1 MAGTQRT
8 LVSEMIPWVAKMTGD
23 AGVCATNPEGRALI
37 IQHLDLATDNMMKR
51 LDSEGMM
58 FNWYV
63 PVCNHC
69 IALPQDCREARQIV
83 MNGVPLTQRDQ
94 WYLGKVCN
102 GYWGNGCGCGPSE
115 CIDLGDFYIPHP
127 LPKQRGI
134 RIALVALNNA
144 DAGVQ
149 CVVQVLNEYGHP
161 IKETLTLPDNQQ
173 PVIMDS
179 VAYDVTYFL
188 KPKTLGPVALQL
200 HYDDGQRIQ
209 WCEYLPHT
217 QEGLF
222 RRKSIPNRFHGCNL
236 ARVVG
241 KLRYDRITD
250 ENQIMPIN
258 DRIGMGYAVAAISA
272 WNRGDTEAY
281 NTNMLLALNEIKK
294 QMEDGDSAANI
305 RQVKVR
311 TDFMNPSQAGGGR
324 WWN

>member
-1 MAGTQRT
+1 M
-8 LVSEMIPWVAKMTGD
+8 VGD
-23 AGVCATNPEGRALI
+23 SGVCVDNPDGKQKAIE
-37 IQHLDLATDNMMKR
+37 HLDLGCDNMMKR

-63 PVCNHC
+63 PVSQNC
-69 IALPQDCREARQIV
+69 IAVPQDCREARQIV
-83 MNGVPLTQRDQ
+83 MNGVPLIQRDQ

-102 GYWGNGCGCGPSE
+102 GYWGNGSGCGPGE

-144 DAGVQ
+144 DAGVE
-149 CVVQVLNEYGHP
+149 CEVQVLNEYGHP
-161 IKETLTLPDNQQ
+161 IKETVTLLDNQA
-173 PVIMDS
+173 PAIMEA
-179 VAYDVTYFL
+179 VAYDVTFFL

-200 HYDDGQRIQ
+200 HYDNGQRVQ

-217 QEGLF
+217 EEGLF
-222 RRKSIPNRFHGCNL
+222 RRKSIPNRFYGCNI

-241 KLRYDRITD
+241 KLRYDRITSED
-250 ENQIMPIN
+250 QIMPIN

-272 WNRGDTEAY
+272 WNRGDTAAY
-281 NTNMLLALNEIKK
+281 SENMLLALNEIKK

-305 RQVKVR
+305 RQVKFR
-311 TDFMNPSQAGGGR
+311 TDFANPSQAGGGR
-324 WWN
+324 CWN

>member
-1 MAGTQRT
+1 MLPFIA
-8 LVSEMIPWVAKMTGD
+8 AMTGD
-23 AGVCATNPEGRALI
+23 AGVCITNAEGRAQAI
-37 IQHLDLATDNMMKR
+37 EYIDLATENMMKR
-51 LDSEGMM
+51 LDAEGMM

-63 PVCNHC
+63 PVCNKC

-83 MNGVPLTQRDQ
+83 MNGVPLIQRDQ
-94 WYLGKVCN
+94 WYLGKICN
-102 GYWGNGCGCGPSE
+102 GYGWNGCGPAE
-115 CIDLGDFYIPHP
+115 CLDLGDFYIPHP

-134 RIALVALNNA
+134 RIALVALNPN
-144 DAGVQ
+144 DAGEE
-149 CVVQVLNEYGHP
+149 CVIQVLNEYGHP
-161 IKETLTLPDNQQ
+161 IKETLTLLDNQQ
-173 PVIMDS
+173 PVITES

-200 HYDDGQRIQ
+200 SYDDGQRVQ

-222 RRKSIPNRFHGCNL
+222 RRKSIPSRFHGCNI

-241 KLRYDRITD
+241 KLRYDRITSED
-250 ENQIMPIN
+250 QIMPIN

-272 WNRGDTEAY
+272 WKRGDTGAY
-281 NTNMLLALNEIKK
+281 NDNMLLALNELKK

-311 TDFMNPSQAGGGR
+311 TDFANSSQAGGGR

>member
-1 MAGTQRT
+1 MASQRT
-8 LVSEMIPWVAKMTGD
+8 LVSEMIPWVAPMTGD
-23 AGVCATNPEGRALI
+23 AGVCATNPEGRARI
-37 IQHLDLATDNMMKR
+37 IEYLDLATENMMKR

-63 PVCNHC
+63 PVCNKC

-83 MNGVPLTQRDQ
+83 LNGVPLIQRDQ

-102 GYWGNGCGCGPSE
+102 GWGWNGCGPAE
-115 CIDLGDFYIPHP
+115 CIDLGDYYIPHP

-134 RIALVALNNA
+134 RIALVALNPN
-144 DAGVQ
+144 DAGKE
-149 CVVQVLNEYGHP
+149 CVIQVLNEYGHP
-161 IKETLTLPDNQQ
+161 IKETLTLLGNQQ
-173 PVIMDS
+173 PVITES

-188 KPKTLGPVALQL
+188 KPKTLGPVSLQL
-200 HYDDGQRIQ
+200 AYDDGQRVQ

-222 RRKSIPNRFHGCNL
+222 RRKSIPNRFHGCNI

-241 KLRYDRITD
+241 KLRYDRITSED
-250 ENQIMPIN
+250 QIMPIN
-258 DRIGMGYAVAAISA
+258 DRIGMGYAVAAVSA
-272 WNRGDTEAY
+272 WNRGDTQAY
-281 NTNMLLALNEIKK
+281 ADNMLLALNEIKK
-294 QMEDGDSAANI
+294 QMEDGDSAANV

-311 TDFMNPSQAGGGR
+311 TDFANPSQAGGGR

>member
-1 MAGTQRT
+1 MSSQRT
-8 LVSEMIPWVAKMTGD
+8 IVREMLPFIAAMTGD
-23 AGVCATNPEGRALI
+23 AGVCITNPEGRAQAI
-37 IQHLDLATDNMMKR
+37 EYIDLATDNMMKR

-63 PVCNHC
+63 PVCHRC

-83 MNGVPLTQRDQ
+83 MNGVPLIQRDQ

-102 GYWGNGCGCGPSE
+102 GYGWHGCGPAE
-115 CIDLGDFYIPHP
+115 CLDLGDFYIPHP

-134 RIALVALNNA
+134 RIALVALNPN
-144 DAGVQ
+144 DAGVE
-149 CVVQVLNEYGHP
+149 CEVQVLNEYGHP
-161 IKETLTLPDNQQ
+161 VKETVTLLDNQV
-173 PVIMDS
+173 PAIMEA
-179 VAYDVTYFL
+179 VAYDVTFFL

-217 QEGLF
+217 EEGLF
-222 RRKSIPNRFHGCNL
+222 RRKSIPNRFHGCNI

-241 KLRYDRITD
+241 KLRYDRITSED
-250 ENQIMPIN
+250 QIMPIN

-272 WNRGDTEAY
+272 WKRGDTTAY
-281 NTNMLLALNEIKK
+281 NENMLLALNEIKK

-305 RQVKVR
+305 RQVKFR
-311 TDFMNPSQAGGGR
+311 TDFANPSQAGGGR
-324 WWN
+324 CWN

>member
-1 MAGTQRT
+1 MSSQRT
-8 LVSEMIPWVAKMTGD
+8 LVREMIPWVAKMTGD
-23 AGVCATNPEGRALI
+23 AGVCATNPEGRRLVI
-37 IQHLDLATDNMMKR
+37 EHIDLATENMMKR

-63 PVCNHC
+63 PVSNQC

-83 MNGVPLTQRDQ
+83 MNGVPLIQRDQ

-102 GYWGNGCGCGPSE
+102 GYVGQGCGCGPAE

-144 DAGVQ
+144 DAGAQ
-149 CVVQVLNEYGHP
+149 CDVQVLNEYGHP
-161 IKETLTLPDNQQ
+161 VKETLTLLDNQQ
-173 PVIMDS
+173 PVVMES
-179 VAYDVTYFL
+179 VAYDVTFFL

-200 HYDDGQRIQ
+200 QYDNGQRMQ

-222 RRKSIPNRFHGCNL
+222 RRKRIPACFQGCNI
-236 ARVVG
+236 AKVVG

-258 DRIGMGYAVAAISA
+258 DRIGMGYAVAAVSA

-294 QMEDGDSAANI
+294 QMEDGDSAANV
-305 RQVKVR
+305 RQVKFR
-311 TDFMNPSQAGGGR
+311 TDFANPSQAGGGK